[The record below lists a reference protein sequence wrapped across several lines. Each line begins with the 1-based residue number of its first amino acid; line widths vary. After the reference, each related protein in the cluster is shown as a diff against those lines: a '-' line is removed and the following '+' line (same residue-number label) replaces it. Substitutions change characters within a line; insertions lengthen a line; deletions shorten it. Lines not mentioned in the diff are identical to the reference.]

1 MKNLSL
7 PSNAVE
13 NKAMRNTKMMK
24 RAIRISAVSAI
35 FAATAFL
42 PFPNPQAQKRDAPN
56 VTGISSRKTARG
68 QVITITTD
76 GPVSGTQT
84 WQDPNGKF
92 NIVLP
97 GSGASQVNGAPSG
110 VAVRKLGNSLG
121 IEVPT
126 KPGANVTVQPRGNS
140 VDLIV
145 EGEVDSAAN
154 SSQGNPQAGP
164 RSSSENSG
172 SAEGA
177 RSSNLS
183 VPNIT
188 RPYPTSA
195 TQSGALPPTLPPA
208 TLSAPAAAS
217 TQTNSSTSTA
227 QQAAPVADNSATTA
241 AATAPAAPP
250 PAAQPA
256 TAASPEEEGG
266 LFSYV
271 FSFTGLAVLLLVGL
285 VVVLVLRRK
294 DAGGWESVEDESAAK
309 SKQPAKQSANAPVD
323 LMEEE
328 TQRTGERRKR
338 NRRKDSTSGRR
349 TTDQTQA
356 LVKSSGNVPTVE
368 GREVTME
375 ARQNGLV
382 PSSLFGAYRV
392 DQEIGK
398 LLLGQPH
405 RIDVLASR
413 ATDDRRAM
421 ETSLL
426 KALDSPDID
435 EAGKRRARE
444 ALEDYGYVA
453 RQSAALLL
461 STDAY
466 ERASAARILGEV
478 QSASSLP
485 FLLEALYDSEQIVR
499 TQAVTSIGALKL
511 PSAIGAL
518 LDMARRYPDMPASLV
533 SRALSDCSVESLDF
547 MDSMPSGNF
556 LLNSGEEGMFTG
568 EITRLEPATD
578 FEALPEWL
586 EDESLAEALERL
598 ASADIEARTAAA
610 VSLAQYQVQRSVDA
624 LTALAGRD
632 SEPSVRAA
640 AVNSLGVIDH
650 ESVFAPILMAFVDE
664 SREVRAAAARALSRL
679 NFNRA
684 DAYVR
689 LIESADAETLAGVAH
704 ACIDAGMAKQ
714 AVERLASEDRRQA
727 YEAFTLL
734 ALLARAGENAPI
746 LEAIGGHR
754 SEDVRLAA
762 IKVLGIFG
770 RPEVLQSLREL
781 AVADA
786 IPESVRMALMEVVY
800 KIDQSTSQQ
809 EDYSAVSIE
818 PV

>member
-1 MKNLSL
+1 
-7 PSNAVE
+7 
-13 NKAMRNTKMMK
+13 MRNTKMMK

-35 FAATAFL
+35 FAASAFL

-97 GSGASQVNGAPSG
+97 GSGGSQVQGGPGG

-126 KPGANVTVQPRGNS
+126 KPGANVTVQPRGNG

-145 EGEVDSAAN
+145 EGEVDSSAN
-154 SSQGNPQAGP
+154 SSQAA
-164 RSSSENSG
+164 SSNNG
-172 SAEGA
+172 SADNA
-177 RSSNLS
+177 RTSNLS

-188 RPYPTSA
+188 KPFPSAAPQYSAPPSTLPSA
-195 TQSGALPPTLPPA
+195 TQPAASSQQTVNSTGAPQQP
-208 TLSAPAAAS
+208 APA
-217 TQTNSSTSTA
+217 
-227 QQAAPVADNSATTA
+227 ADNSATSAATTA
-241 AATAPAAPP
+241 APPAQPAAPP
-250 PAAQPA
+250 PAQPA
-256 TAASPEEEGG
+256 PAAAPDEEGG

-294 DAGGWESVEDESAAK
+294 QGDGWENVEDETPAK
-309 SKQPAKQSANAPVD
+309 SKQATKQPKQSANAPVD

-338 NRRKDSTSGRR
+338 NRRKEAAGGRR
-349 TTDQTQA
+349 AADQPEA
-356 LVKSSGNVPTVE
+356 LVKASAGNVPTVE

-382 PSSLFGAYRV
+382 PTALFGAYRV

-413 ATDDRRAM
+413 APDDRRAM

-426 KALDSPDID
+426 KALDSPEID
-435 EAGKRRARE
+435 EDGKRRARE

-466 ERASAARILGEV
+466 ERASAARVLGEV
-478 QSASSLP
+478 QSATSLP
-485 FLLEALYDSEQIVR
+485 FLLEALYDPEQIVR
-499 TQAVTSIGALKL
+499 TQAVTSIGSLKL

-518 LDMARRYPDMPASLV
+518 LDMARRYPDMPANLV
-533 SRALSDCSVESLDF
+533 SRALSNCSVESLDF
-547 MDSMPSGNF
+547 MDGLPSGN
-556 LLNSGEEGMFTG
+556 LLLGSGEEGMFTG

-598 ASADIEARTAAA
+598 ASTDIEARTAAA

-624 LTALAGRD
+624 LTALAGQD
-632 SEPSVRAA
+632 PEPSVRAA

-664 SREVRAAAARALSRL
+664 AREVRAAAARALSRL

-689 LIESADAETLAGVAH
+689 LIESADAETLASVAR
-704 ACIDAGMAKQ
+704 ACVGAGMAKQ
-714 AVERLASEDRRQA
+714 AIERLASEDRRQA

-734 ALLARAGENAPI
+734 SLLARAGENAPI

-754 SEDVRLAA
+754 SDDVRLAA

-770 RPEVLQSLREL
+770 RPEVLPNLREL
-781 AVADA
+781 AVTDG

-800 KIDQSTSQQ
+800 KIDQSINQSVNHQ
-809 EDYSAVSIE
+809 EYYSAVSIE

>member
-1 MKNLSL
+1 
-7 PSNAVE
+7 
-13 NKAMRNTKMMK
+13 MRNIKMMK
-24 RAIRISAVSAI
+24 RAIRISAAGAI
-35 FAATAFL
+35 FAASAFL
-42 PFPNPQAQKRDAPN
+42 PFPNPQAQKREAPN
-56 VTGISSRKTARG
+56 VTGISSRRTARG

-97 GSGASQVNGAPSG
+97 GSGGSQVNGGPGG

-126 KPGANVTVQPRGNS
+126 KPGANVTVQPRANG

-145 EGEVDSAAN
+145 EGEVESSRSSTQVSQQAG
-154 SSQGNPQAGP
+154 SQGETTSG
-164 RSSSENSG
+164 NSG
-172 SAEGA
+172 A
-177 RSSNLS
+177 LS

-188 RPYPTSA
+188 RPYTTTAPSSSVPRSAQPSITSA
-195 TQSGALPPTLPPA
+195 VPATIAQPTNASAGAAQPPA
-208 TLSAPAAAS
+208 VA
-217 TQTNSSTSTA
+217 NN
-227 QQAAPVADNSATTA
+227 PVTTA
-241 AATAPAAPP
+241 PPPQPAAPP
-250 PAAQPA
+250 PTATPA
-256 TAASPEEEGG
+256 PQEEGG
-266 LFSYV
+266 IFSYL
-271 FSFTGLAVLLLVGL
+271 FSFTGLAVLLVLGL
-285 VVVLVLRRK
+285 VITLVLRRREQ
-294 DAGGWESVEDESAAK
+294 GSWENVEDENAEKNKQAAAAAA
-309 SKQPAKQSANAPVD
+309 PATILD
-323 LMEEE
+323 EE

-338 NRRKDSTSGRR
+338 ERRKGSWGGRR
-349 TTDQTQA
+349 AADQPQA
-356 LVKSSGNVPTVE
+356 LVKSSDGAVPTVE
-368 GREVTME
+368 GRETTME
-375 ARQNGLV
+375 TRQNVLV
-382 PSSLFGAYRV
+382 ASALFGAYRV

-413 ATDDRRAM
+413 APDDRRAM

-426 KALDSPDID
+426 KALDSPEID
-435 EAGKRRARE
+435 EDGRRRARE

-461 STDAY
+461 ALDAY

-499 TQAVTSIGALKL
+499 SQAVTSIGALKL

-518 LDMARRYPDMPASLV
+518 LDMARRYPDMPGNLI

-547 MDSMPSGNF
+547 MDGLPSGNF
-556 LLNSGEEGMFTG
+556 LLSSGEDGMFTG

-586 EDESLAEALERL
+586 EDESLAEALDRL
-598 ASADIEARTAAA
+598 ASADVEARTAAA
-610 VSLAQYQVQRSVDA
+610 SSLAQYQVQRSVDA

-632 SEPSVRAA
+632 PEPCVRAA
-640 AVNSLGVIDH
+640 AVTSLGIIDH
-650 ESVFAPILMAFVDE
+650 ESVFAPILIAFVDE

-689 LIESADAETLAGVAH
+689 LLESSDAETLGSVAH

-714 AVERLASEDRRQA
+714 AIDRLASEDRRQA
-727 YEAFTLL
+727 YEAFTMLS
-734 ALLARAGENAPI
+734 LLARAGQTAPI
-746 LEAIGGHR
+746 LEAVKEHR
-754 SEDVRLAA
+754 SEEVRLAA
-762 IKVLGIFG
+762 IKILGIFG
-770 RPEVLQSLREL
+770 TLEVLPHLREL
-781 AVADA
+781 AVTDG
-786 IPESVRMALMEVVY
+786 IPETVRMALMEVVY
-800 KIDQSTSQQ
+800 KIDQAMNQP
-809 EDYSAVSIE
+809 EDYSAISIE